1 MEILLTVIGIAVFL
15 ILLIKSAGLIRS
27 SLLSLSYRLRINYF
41 VSGFILLSVASSL
54 PELSVS
60 ITSASQDVP
69 DLSLGNLLGATLFLL
84 TLVIGTLAIKHKSI
98 PFRTMFG
105 RAELL
110 ASLGLI
116 LLMLVAVADGAL
128 SRIDGVVLIV
138 AHLGLVLYLI
148 QKTRSANHM
157 SPKTITV
164 SKRKFLMAVA
174 KGAVGVVLLIISS
187 NFLVSLLVDL
197 ADTLNFPEVVVGIL
211 LLGISTNLPE
221 LAVALTSNTRNEN
234 KIAAGNV
241 VGSAVA
247 NVPILGVLALLSP
260 HKIENFGS
268 VIPVALA
275 LLLTCGVL
283 GYFAWTDKRVVR
295 WEGIVLVLIY
305 FAMIAF
311 QLFNIF

>member
-1 MEILLTVIGIAVFL
+1 MELLLTVIGITIFL
-15 ILLIKSAGLIRS
+15 TLLIKSAGLIRS

-41 VSGFILLSVASSL
+41 ISGFIILSVASSL
-54 PELSVS
+54 PELSVTV
-60 ITSASQDVP
+60 TSSSQGVP

-84 TLVIGTLAIKHKSI
+84 TVIIGALAIKHKSI

-105 RAELL
+105 RAELI

-116 LLMLVAVADGAL
+116 ILMLVTIADGYL
-128 SRIDGVVLIV
+128 SQLDGVILIIS
-138 AHLGLVLYLI
+138 HLALVLYLI
-148 QKTRSANHM
+148 QKTRNANHL
-157 SPKTITV
+157 SPKNITV
-164 SKRKFLMAVA
+164 SKRKFLLAIG
-174 KGAVGVVLLIISS
+174 KGAVGIVLLIISS
-187 NFLVSLLVDL
+187 NFLVTLLVDL
-197 ADTLNFPEVVVGIL
+197 AGVLNFPEVVVGIL

-221 LAVALTSNTRNEN
+221 LTVSLTSNTKNEN

-260 HKIENFGS
+260 HKIEGFS
-268 VIPVALA
+268 SAIPVAIA

-305 FAMIAF
+305 LAMILS